1 MNCSVDVHILL
12 LATIIIVMGSFGGYL
27 NYLHRFDV
35 DEKEKMNKNAVL
47 KYVLLG
53 IGSAILVPAFLKMIA
68 SDLIKESSPYDNIN
82 YLIFSGFCLV
92 AAIFSKRFIT
102 TISEK
107 ILRDLEKTK
116 AKADTALN
124 QSRENEEKID
134 LVISNE
140 TELDDEAKTVADID
154 LTSLKSDSSF
164 SDEDP
169 KIQMDKIIKSFG
181 GKYKFRTDTGIAKEL
196 NYSLTIVNIILDFL
210 EKSGAAKKFIKKDG
224 KVIWGLTKTGQVL
237 LNKKG

>member
-12 LATIIIVMGSFGGYL
+12 LAIIILAMGSFGGYL

-35 DEKEKMNKNAVL
+35 DEKEKMNKNAVW

-82 YLIFSGFCLV
+82 YFIFSGFCLV

-107 ILRDLEKTK
+107 VLKDLEKTK
-116 AKADTALN
+116 AKVN
-124 QSRENEEKID
+124 ENEEKID

-140 TELDDEAKTVADID
+140 TDTGDEAKTVADID
-154 LTSLKSDSSF
+154 LTSLESDSSF
-164 SDEDP
+164 KDEDP
-169 KIQMDKIIKSFG
+169 KVQMDKVIKLFG

-196 NYSLTIVNIILDFL
+196 NYTLNIVQLLLDFL
-210 EKSGAAKKFIKKDG
+210 ERKGMVKRFTKKDG
-224 KVIWGLTKTGQVL
+224 KVIWSLTKIGQIL
-237 LNKKG
+237 LNKKD